1 MAANWNGTSTH
12 RRLLGDIAWAHS
24 GDKGDCVN
32 LGVVARDPRDY
43 ALLLRQ
49 VTAERVREHFS
60 DLCTG
65 EVRRYEL
72 PNLNAINLVLM
83 GILDGGPMR
92 SLRMD
97 PQGKTLG
104 DALMLM
110 TLSEELVDKTPNAAG
125 Q

>member
-60 DLCTG
+60 DLCSG

-110 TLSEELVDKTPNAAG
+110 TLSEDLVDKPPHAAG
-125 Q
+125 

>member
-1 MAANWNGTSTH
+1 MATDSKSQKYA
-12 RRLLGDIAWAHS
+12 RRLLADIAWAHS
-24 GDKGDCVN
+24 GDKGDCIN
-32 LGVVARDPRDY
+32 LGVVARDPQDY
-43 ALLLRQ
+43 PLLLKE

-60 DLCTG
+60 DICMG
-65 EVRRYEL
+65 AVRRYEL

-83 GILDGGPMR
+83 GILDGGPTR

-110 TLSEELVDKTPNAAG
+110 TLSQAASAPPEV
-125 Q
+125 